1 MKRRTLLPVLL
12 AAGTALAAVAAAQD
26 PGEMKIG
33 DPSASQ
39 EGLAS
44 AIFAGGCFWCMEP
57 PYDELEGVISTTS
70 GYAGGKTSDPTYEEV
85 SAGGTGH
92 AEVVKVVY
100 DPAKVGYAE
109 LLNVFWH
116 NIDPLTANAQFCDHG
131 SQYRSAIFY
140 MGEEQERLAKESKEA
155 LETSG
160 WFDQPIVTEIVPASE
175 FYAAEDYHQDY
186 YEKNPVR
193 YKFYRYACGRD
204 QRLEEVWGGHREPI
218 LSGGA
223 EGATPQQAA
232 NKSKP

>member
-1 MKRRTLLPVLL
+1 MKSRTLLPLL
-12 AAGTALAAVAAAQD
+12 VAAGTALAAVAAAQD
-26 PGEMKIG
+26 SGEMTTG

-140 MGEEQERLAKESKEA
+140 MGEEQERLAMESKEA